1 MYFLLAMAQPPSSGQ
16 QANPI
21 AAFMPLIL
29 IFIIFYFLL
38 IRPQQRKQKDMQKML
53 AEIQKGDKVITSGGI
68 HGIVANVKD
77 DIISVK
83 IADNVKIDVSR
94 NYIVV
99 VKKEKTAE
107 THEKP
112 S

>member
-1 MYFLLAMAQPPSSGQ
+1 MYYLLAMAQPPQSGQ

-38 IRPQQRKQKDMQKML
+38 IRPQQKKQKEAQKML
-53 AEIQKGDKVITSGGI
+53 SEIQKGDKVITTGGI
-68 HGIVANVKD
+68 HGIVANIKE

-83 IADNVKIDVSR
+83 IAENVKIDVSR
-94 NYIVV
+94 SCIAV
-99 VKKEKTAE
+99 VKKEKEETAV
-107 THEKP
+107 
-112 S
+112 